1 MDVLPERKQ
10 KTGYQKESL
19 LNRII
24 SFFAAEEKEEPF
36 EFKSESELLMEGL
49 KKAKQD
55 WEQATK
61 ELDYVF
67 DNEAVDYCTY
77 KIKACEIKYE
87 YLLKKVKKKNMVS

>member
-36 EFKSESELLMEGL
+36 EFKSESELLMDGL
-49 KKAKQD
+49 KKAVM
-55 WEQATK
+55 
-61 ELDYVF
+61 L
-67 DNEAVDYCTY
+67 
-77 KIKACEIKYE
+77 
-87 YLLKKVKKKNMVS
+87 